1 MPRKIVV
8 TSALPYANGP
18 IHIGHLVEYIQTD
31 IWVRFQ
37 KMCGNQCLYFCA
49 DDAHGTPVMISARAS
64 GISPEELI
72 ERVYKEHKTDFD
84 GFFVEFDNYYTT
96 HSPETRQFSELFF
109 GRLNEAGSIVKRN
122 IEQAYC
128 ENCKMSLPDR
138 YIRGTCPRCK
148 AENQY
153 GDSCEVCG
161 ATYQPTDLINPYCA
175 TCGAEPARRT
185 SEHYFFK
192 LADFDKQLKTLIAG
206 GYTQKSVAN
215 KLDEW
220 FKVGLKDWDISRDGP
235 YFGFK
240 IPGEEN
246 KFFYVWL
253 DAPIGYMAS
262 VKNYCDRVGLDFDK
276 VWPGT
281 RLAGTNSG
289 EYELY
294 HFIGKDIM
302 YFHALFWPAMLIGAG
317 FRTADKLFVHGFLT
331 VNGEKMSKS
340 RGTFIK
346 ASTYRRFLDPEYLR
360 YYYASKLTGGIEDID
375 LKADDFVNKT
385 NSNLVGK
392 FANLCSRSGPMLTR
406 KLAGQLGQLDNG
418 GKELTGKLAAAKD
431 QIIENY
437 ENRNYA
443 AVVRTI
449 TALADEANRYVEQN
463 QPWVTVK
470 TDLEKTRTILT
481 AIINAVRIL
490 TIYLKPIL
498 PRYAEKVEKFL
509 NVDELKF
516 ADVETLLANHK
527 INDFERLVER
537 VDREQVN
544 AMIEESKEESKE
556 TQNPEPITTGLAE
569 SRPSGIG
576 VGEPFKPQCT
586 FEDFEKIDLRI
597 AKVVKA
603 EPVEGADK
611 LLRLDLD
618 VGGTQKSVLAAIAR
632 AYKPDELTGKIVIY
646 LANLKPRK
654 MKFGL
659 SEGMI
664 LAAGTGRATAGS
676 ALTSGEDIFMLSAD
690 SGAEPGQRVL

>member
-18 IHIGHLVEYIQTD
+18 IHIGHLVEYLQTD

-37 KMCGNQCLYFCA
+37 KMRNNRCLYFCA
-49 DDAHGTPVMISARAS
+49 DDAHGTPIMISARTA

-72 ERVYKEHKTDFD
+72 EQMHKEHKADFD
-84 GFFVEFDNYYTT
+84 GFYVEFDNYYTT
-96 HSPETRQFSELFF
+96 HSEENRQLSELIF
-109 GRLNEAGSIVKRN
+109 GRLNKAGSIVKRN
-122 IEQAYC
+122 VEQAYC

-148 AENQY
+148 AEDQY

-161 ATYQPTDLINPYCA
+161 GTHRPTELINPYCA
-175 TCGAEPARRT
+175 TCRT
-185 SEHYFFK
+185 GPTMQISEHYFFK
-192 LADFDKQLKTLIAG
+192 LTDYEQKLRNLITG
-206 GYTQKSVAN
+206 GYAQKSVAN

-220 FKVGLKDWDISRDGP
+220 FKMGLKDWDISRDGP

-262 VKNYCDRVGLDFDK
+262 AKNYCDRNGLDFDK
-276 VWPGT
+276 LW
-281 RLAGTNSG
+281 NSG

-302 YFHALFWPAMLIGAG
+302 YFHALFWPAMLIGAR
-317 FRTADKLFVHGFLT
+317 FRPADKLFVHGFLT
-331 VNGEKMSKS
+331 VNGQKMSKS

-346 ASTYRRFLDPEYLR
+346 ASTYLKFLNPEYLR
-360 YYYASKLTGGIEDID
+360 YYYASKLTNSIDDID
-375 LKADDFVNKT
+375 LSAEDFTNKI
-385 NSNLVGK
+385 NSDLVGK
-392 FANLCSRSGPMLTR
+392 LANLASRSGPMLTR
-406 KLAGQLGQLDNG
+406 TLAGQLGRLDEQG
-418 GKELTGKLAAAKD
+418 RELTDKLTAAKEQIVRNYEELNFAAA
-431 QIIENY
+431 
-437 ENRNYA
+437 
-443 AVVRTI
+443 VRTI
-449 TALADEANRYVEQN
+449 AALADEANRYVERN

-470 TDLEKTRTILT
+470 TDSEKTRTTLT
-481 AIINAVRIL
+481 AVINAVKIL

-498 PRYAEKVEKFL
+498 PGYAKKVEKFL
-509 NVDELKF
+509 NVDKLKF
-516 ADVETLLANHK
+516 ADVEAVLENHK

-537 VDREQVN
+537 IDKSEVN
-544 AMIEESKEESKE
+544 AMVEESKEAQS
-556 TQNPEPITTGLAE
+556 PEPAAAAPAE
-569 SRPSGIG
+569 P
-576 VGEPFKPQCT
+576 VKPECT
-586 FEDFEKIDLRI
+586 IEDFDKIDLRI
-597 AKVVKA
+597 AKVIKA

-618 VGGTQKSVLAAIAR
+618 VGGPQKSVLAAIAQ
-632 AYKPDELTGKIVIY
+632 AYKTDELAGKTVIY

-654 MKFGL
+654 MRFGL

-664 LAAGTGRATAGS
+664 LAAGTGGK
-676 ALTSGEDIFMLSAD
+676 DIFMLSAD
-690 SGAEPGQRVL
+690 SGAKPGQRVL